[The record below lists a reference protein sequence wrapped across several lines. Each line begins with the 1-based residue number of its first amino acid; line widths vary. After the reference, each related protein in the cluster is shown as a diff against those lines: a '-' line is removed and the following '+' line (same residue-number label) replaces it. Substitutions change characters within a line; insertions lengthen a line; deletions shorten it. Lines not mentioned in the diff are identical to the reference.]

1 MSGASIPHQDFGRHK
16 VIDRP
21 DVGHIALDCD
31 TLVVA
36 ADDLRTM
43 IYTAEPGTEDAD
55 RLALASVLGTQSL
68 TAPR

>member
-1 MSGASIPHQDFGRHK
+1 

-55 RLALASVLGTQSL
+55 RLALAVVLGTQSL